1 MQRLLSASARQLLP
15 RVQQAA
21 ELQRAGGA
29 GVARRWFSTD
39 EDSHDDFK
47 PQVKSAPSS
56 SVNDQIEQDIKEHRV
71 FLYMKGIPEAP
82 MCGFSNMACRILD
95 AYDVEYGSRNVLADP
110 ELREGIK
117 QYTHWPTIPQI
128 FIGGEFVGGSDI
140 LYDLHQKGELGKMLA
155 DAKPADA

>member
-47 PQVKSAPSS
+47 PQ
-56 SVNDQIEQDIKEHRV
+56 
-71 FLYMKGIPEAP
+71 GIPEAP

-95 AYDVEYGSRNVLADP
+95 AYGELGAQAGPRLAF
-110 ELREGIK
+110 LASSGRAHGN
-117 QYTHWPTIPQI
+117 I